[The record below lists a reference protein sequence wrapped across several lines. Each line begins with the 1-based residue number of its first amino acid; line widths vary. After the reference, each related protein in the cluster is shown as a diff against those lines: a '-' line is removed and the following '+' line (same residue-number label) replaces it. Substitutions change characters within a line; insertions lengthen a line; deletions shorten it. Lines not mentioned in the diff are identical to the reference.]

1 MGDLNLDVAEKPRS
15 TNLLLYIYVYIYIYI
30 FEGNT
35 IEKPIDNL
43 IFNRRINWTDFQYK
57 KI

>member
-15 TNLLLYIYVYIYIYI
+15 TNLLLYIYIYI

-43 IFNRRINWTDFQYK
+43 IFNRRIN
-57 KI
+57 

>member
-1 MGDLNLDVAEKPRS
+1 MSRKNQEVP
-15 TNLLLYIYVYIYIYI
+15 TYFYIYIYI